1 MRFTVLLFPVA
12 MVGCGVLSAK
22 GDDTG
27 LGAGSNDTM
36 DTDDGGTGDVE
47 GEADGTCE
55 GYTVDAASVEYD
67 LVYSGDVT
75 SDAVGDT
82 VEGRL
87 FDSEAEWLGYLDTF
101 TGHGAIADVDFDT
114 QWVATGLV
122 RVMDT
127 CGLAMDALAVT
138 QASGE
143 PVHVD
148 ITVTDSSG
156 GCDTACAE
164 VGSILVAV
172 AVQRDD
178 VELATVCARRGDE
191 C

>member
-1 MRFTVLLFPVA
+1 
-12 MVGCGVLSAK
+12 
-22 GDDTG
+22 
-27 LGAGSNDTM
+27 
-36 DTDDGGTGDVE
+36 
-47 GEADGTCE
+47 
-55 GYTVDAASVEYD
+55 
-67 LVYSGDVT
+67 VT
-75 SDAVGDT
+75 SDAGGDT

-87 FDSEAEWLGYLDTF
+87 FDSEVEWLGYLDTF
-101 TGHGAIADVDFDT
+101 TEHGAVADVDFDT
-114 QWVATGLV
+114 QRVATGLV
-122 RVMDT
+122 RVMNT
-127 CGLAMDALAVT
+127 CGMAMDALAVT

-164 VGSILVAV
+164 VVSILVAV

-178 VELATVCARRGDE
+178 VELVTVCARRGDE